1 MDRTI
6 QFLAGALRAAWVLR
20 PIGRPT
26 KEGNT
31 MRKIFTLVAATFVF
45 SGVALAADWT
55 GILLDSACHDRQQPA
70 QQQPN
75 QLTASCAATSQ
86 TTAFALSVGSKVYKF
101 DAAGNSKAMAALKNR
116 ADRTAPGAQP
126 SDITAKV
133 EGSESGGTIKV
144 EKIDIQ

>member
-6 QFLAGALRAAWVLR
+6 QFLAGALRASSVLR

-31 MRKIFTLVAATFVF
+31 MRKIFTVVAATIVF
-45 SGVALAADWT
+45 SGVALADWT
-55 GILLDSACHDRQQPA
+55 GTLLDSACHDRQQPA

-75 QLTASCAATSQ
+75 QLSASCAATRQ
-86 TTAFALSVGSKVYKF
+86 TTSFALSVGSKVYKF